1 MDPAVQAFNDKWA
14 EKSAAKQESLEATG
28 AARLAEWKADQ
39 ALTADERAVHEA
51 EAERQWG
58 IVEARGFASGDEGR
72 LYNEALD
79 LAEGYVDSHPELDA
93 MFGRYV
99 TGDSKDQD
107 FLVKLISVMRKTGR
121 DDEADALTMFEL
133 ARFERRNYTAA
144 MQAVVRTPRHG
155 GRKAEV

>member
-14 EKSAAKQESLEATG
+14 DKSAAKQESLIATG
-28 AARLAEWKADQ
+28 AARLAEWKAEQ
-39 ALTADERAVHEA
+39 ALTDSERAEHQA
-51 EAERQWG
+51 EADRQWA

-72 LYNEALD
+72 FYNEALE
-79 LAEGYVDSHPELDA
+79 LAEAYVDSHPELDA

-99 TGDSKDQD
+99 TNDSKDQD
-107 FLVKLISVMRKTGR
+107 FLVKLASVMRKTGR
-121 DDEADALTMFEL
+121 DEESDVLTMFEL

-144 MQAVVRTPRHG
+144 LQAVVRKPRHG